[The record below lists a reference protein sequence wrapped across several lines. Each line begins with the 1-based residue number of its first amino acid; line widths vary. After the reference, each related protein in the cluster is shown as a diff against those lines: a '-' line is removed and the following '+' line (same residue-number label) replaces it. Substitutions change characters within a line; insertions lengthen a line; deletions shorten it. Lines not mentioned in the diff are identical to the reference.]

1 MFKIVHLGNSNGAIM
16 GGFGRGQN
24 YLAPTQGNFI
34 ANSQN
39 MNSYSSGSNIG
50 MLQHGQQERQR
61 GNSNPF
67 EAMTAAAPQLKTLS
81 QTKAENP
88 FAPMM
93 EQSSFPSSGNTGP
106 NNAAMT
112 MTNSQSNDTDK
123 FMYFNNGRRVSMTS
137 DSNTANRQ
145 DTPNSNRDSQKRI
158 VLLVL

>member
-1 MFKIVHLGNSNGAIM
+1 MTRQQQAYTQNRALGNANGAMM

-24 YLAPTQGNFI
+24 YLAATQGNFV

-39 MNSYSSGSNIG
+39 MNSYSSGSSIG

-67 EAMTAAAPQLKTLS
+67 EAMTAAAPQLKTLP

-93 EQSSFPSSGNTGP
+93 EQSSFPSSGNTVA
-106 NNAAMT
+106 NNAARTSPSLTTLTSLCILT
-112 MTNSQSNDTDK
+112 MD
-123 FMYFNNGRRVSMTS
+123 GE
-137 DSNTANRQ
+137 
-145 DTPNSNRDSQKRI
+145 
-158 VLLVL
+158 